1 VIVDHTMIELVRT
14 ERCMVLGAGVSAYW
28 SSEGRVP
35 CVPEVEVEVSVF
47 KETEAK
53 RGGGSGRR

>member
-1 VIVDHTMIELVRT
+1 MIELVRT

-35 CVPEVEVEVSVF
+35 CVPEVEMEVSVF